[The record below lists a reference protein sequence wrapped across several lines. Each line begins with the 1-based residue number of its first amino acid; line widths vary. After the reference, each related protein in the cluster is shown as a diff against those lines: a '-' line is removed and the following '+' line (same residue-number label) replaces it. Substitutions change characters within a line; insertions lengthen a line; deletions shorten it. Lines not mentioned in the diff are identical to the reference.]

1 NFDTSAFETLDIVKV
16 SQGAWIKSIENT
28 VSDNFNLVLDI
39 EVGDYSNFKIGIR
52 FNKLATGAYGEII
65 INKDIIHI
73 TGTKSDGTNA
83 SKTYNIGTDVYDSML
98 NFDGDKLSLNLDDV
112 FEIQDMVPA
121 STFKAIS
128 KYDIFVYSDNVNF
141 TNSTTINE
149 KVELTNYSFSTDY
162 QFDVGSNIIKR
173 EVEIK

>member
-1 NFDTSAFETLDIVKV
+1 
-16 SQGAWIKSIENT
+16 
-28 VSDNFNLVLDI
+28 
-39 EVGDYSNFKIGIR
+39 
-52 FNKLATGAYGEII
+52 
-65 INKDIIHI
+65 
-73 TGTKSDGTNA
+73 
-83 SKTYNIGTDVYDSML
+83 
-98 NFDGDKLSLNLDDV
+98 
-112 FEIQDMVPA
+112 MVPA
-121 STFKAIS
+121 SSFKAIS